1 MNRLQGHI
9 EHLEVTGDLTLVTV
23 LLLGDIRIKAIVID
37 TPKSAPYLEKNKKV
51 AVLFKET
58 EVVIGDHS
66 DHKVSLQNRMV
77 GTLET
82 LEKGQLLS
90 CLMIQTDAGQIGST
104 ISTAAV
110 LSLKLKPGM
119 KIMAM
124 VKLNEV
130 MLSPL

>member
-1 MNRLQGHI
+1 MNRFKGFI
-9 EHLEVTGDLTLVTV
+9 EQLEVSGDLTLITV
-23 LLLGDIRIKAIVID
+23 QLPGDISIKAVVID
-37 TPKSAPYLEKNKKV
+37 TPKSAPYLQLKKEI

-66 DHKVSLQNRMV
+66 DHKVSIQNRML
-77 GTLET
+77 GTLESI
-82 LEKGQLLS
+82 EQGQLLS
-90 CLMIQTDAGQIGST
+90 SLTIRSAAGNIRST

-110 LSLKLKPGM
+110 LALKLKPGM
-119 KIMAM
+119 PIMAM